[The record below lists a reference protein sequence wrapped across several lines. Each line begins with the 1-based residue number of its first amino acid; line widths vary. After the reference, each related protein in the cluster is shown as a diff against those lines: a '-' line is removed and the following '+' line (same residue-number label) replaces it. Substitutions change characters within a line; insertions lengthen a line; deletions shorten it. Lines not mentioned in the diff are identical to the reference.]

1 MAMNITIE
9 QTDIELAVEKH
20 VRELIPGLSPETVVD
35 INLSATRGPAG
46 FTASI
51 RLLSAAEAKAEK
63 KASATPTPTA
73 TKSDKTEKADAPKKV
88 QTTGTKP
95 LGIAAKAAEAKAET
109 AKPETTAPTA
119 EAQVEPEPTEEEV
132 ARAADAMD
140 LNAPVEEQA
149 ADAAVEEEAVEEA
162 AEAAPTAEP
171 EPAEEPAAAT
181 EEAPARQSLFGKLGK
196 PQN

>member
-63 KASATPTPTA
+63 KASATPTPTVA
-73 TKSDKTEKADAPKKV
+73 KTEKADTPKKV